1 VNSHADTLFGKRK
14 RVDYFITVGV
24 VAWRDDERGTAVK
37 GNDGSGWSSDGVM
50 LWLERRQNKDAVEWW
65 EEWLRLR

>member
-1 VNSHADTLFGKRK
+1 MLFGKRK

-24 VAWRDDERGTAVK
+24 VAWRDDERETTVK

-50 LWLERRQNKDAVEWW
+50 LWLERRQNKDVVEWW